1 VIGRSFVQ
9 QYRSD
14 SHRSVSLNTH
24 TGTALGAQWAL
35 GGDTWVAGCRIP
47 DCTVLPEF
55 NKLNPDMANEK
66 YNTELGIYQ
75 PHCGLENVKFAYG
88 HDEYMYQMMVS

>member
-1 VIGRSFVQ
+1 
-9 QYRSD
+9 
-14 SHRSVSLNTH
+14 
-24 TGTALGAQWAL
+24 
-35 GGDTWVAGCRIP
+35 VAGCRIP

-88 HDEYMYQMMVS
+88 HDEYMYQMMVSPLKLVCKRASVFLWIVFSLIGCLGGQCRAL